1 MVKKKVHHEYG
12 GEMLRR
18 TTPLLIL
25 LALCACDDN
34 AAVKGKDADLLSVVD
49 SDAVAPDEPLEAKDD
64 NLPPDEVLI
73 DVDDPAAVD
82 TDTATDDE
90 NDTIGPADDE
100 ADLPDDDVDVASNEP
115 CTIQFGLP
123 NEKTGLTAE
132 QCRPLCNCE
141 GKYFQ
146 PPLYTEEEIAKLL
159 AMVPV
164 DPPAEVTEDPYDTPE
179 AHQPVPGSV
188 CGLFLDDTIT
198 NGYRLETFASDT
210 AAIAAGAY
218 ITHWD
223 GCGVC
228 STLVNL
234 VVYMRNPD
242 LTDPVRQ
249 CGIDNMFNKNGNIE
263 CLQGLG
269 FELPC
274 AQIWYY
280 NTQHTQSKCFSTCM
294 AAVNDPYHNP
304 DGTLNDCLLCDEV
317 NSGPVFKAVAGRNRR
332 NTGLPS
338 SMCRPCAEVQP
349 VFHYYW

>member
-1 MVKKKVHHEYG
+1 MV
-12 GEMLRR
+12 RI
-18 TTPLLIL
+18 TIL
-25 LALCACDDN
+25 LVFLFFVVACDD
-34 AAVKGKDADLLSVVD
+34 SVARKEQVD
-49 SDAVAPDEPLEAKDD
+49 SDVDSTLIADDGETEDNDPGGITDQIAVQDEIVSEMDPVTDDTGTGADETAADEPADEDVVVVPDEDID
-64 NLPPDEVLI
+64 N
-73 DVDDPAAVD
+73 
-82 TDTATDDE
+82 
-90 NDTIGPADDE
+90 
-100 ADLPDDDVDVASNEP
+100 ASNET
-115 CTIQFGLP
+115 CTVLFGLP
-123 NEKTGLTAE
+123 NDKTGLTTE
-132 QCRPLCNCE
+132 QCQPLCNCE

-146 PPLYTEEEIAKLL
+146 PPFYSEEDIAELL

-164 DPPAEVTEDPYDTPE
+164 NPPAEVTVNPYDTPE
-179 AHQPVPGSV
+179 AHQPVPGTV

-210 AAIAAGAY
+210 AASAAGAF

-223 GCGVC
+223 ACGVC

-249 CGIDNMFNKNGNIE
+249 CGINNLGNKDKNIA

-269 FELPC
+269 FDLPC

-280 NTQHTQSKCFSTCM
+280 NTQHTQSKCFTTCM

-304 DGTLNDCLLCDEV
+304 DGTLNDCLLCDEE
-317 NSGPVFKAVAGRNRR
+317 NSGAVFKSVAGRNRR

-349 VFHYYW
+349 VFHNYH